1 MSADSTIVNKYAK
14 AAFAIAKKNKLE
26 DIFVSDIDKICQT
39 ITPLI
44 KELSN
49 PAISKKKLQEVITES
64 ANKLNINAKVIDFL
78 VNVTNSRRINILD
91 KILAE
96 IESLVKADKNIIQVE
111 VTSSRKLTQNNI
123 AEIKN
128 LLEKKYN
135 NSKVEISEE
144 VKKEIIGGI
153 IIKIGSLIIDSSIK
167 NQLSSIYAECK
178 SAI

>member
-96 IESLVKADKNIIQVE
+96 IEALVKADKNIIQVE